1 MSDQPMSVGYWNTNG
16 ELIRDVWN
24 FYVTPRW
31 PEPRC
36 MDVTYGRGGWW
47 TEIDPPQLIK
57 HDIKMTGVDFRNLPY
72 GDRSFDAVFFDPDY
86 IAPGGRK
93 TSTIPDFNDR
103 YGLKP
108 EYETPR
114 SLEEN
119 WIFPGLT
126 ECLRV
131 TDNHGLVFVK
141 CANYVT
147 SGKLWRGA
155 EHIIQHGENQPHVRL
170 YDMIVHV
177 SGTGPQPGGRRK
189 LHARSNSSVL
199 LVFRKG
205 GRRRKNL

>member
-1 MSDQPMSVGYWNTNG
+1 MLSVDHWNTNG
-16 ELIRDVWN
+16 ELIRDVWDM
-24 FYVTPRW
+24 YVAPRW
-31 PEPRC
+31 DEPRC

-47 TEIDPPQLIK
+47 TEIHPEQLVT
-57 HDIKMTGVDFRNLPY
+57 HDIKTDGVDFRNLPHD
-72 GDRSFDAVFFDPDY
+72 DRSFDAVFFDPDY

-108 EYETPR
+108 EYETPK
-114 SLEEN
+114 SLEDN
-119 WIFPGLT
+119 WLKPGLD

-131 TDNHGLVFVK
+131 TDAHGLVFMK

-147 SGKLWRGA
+147 SGKLWLGA
-155 EHIIQHGENQPHVRL
+155 YNMIRYGQGLTHPDVKV
-170 YDMIVHV
+170 YDIIVHV
-177 SGTGPQPGGRRK
+177 SGTGPQPKGRRK

-205 GRRRKNL
+205 GRRRKT